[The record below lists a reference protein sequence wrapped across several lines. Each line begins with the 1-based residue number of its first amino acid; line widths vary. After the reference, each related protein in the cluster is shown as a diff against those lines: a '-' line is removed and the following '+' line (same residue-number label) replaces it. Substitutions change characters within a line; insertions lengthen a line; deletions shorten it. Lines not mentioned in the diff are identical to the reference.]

1 MRARLS
7 LTAGL
12 VLAALTAATLP
23 ASATE
28 FCEVVK
34 TKDGFVALRGAP
46 DPSGKLI
53 ARMKGGDEVQ
63 LSQGKRGG
71 WQRVVYWP
79 AGDRITGGE
88 KARKVTGWVNAKLI
102 DVCG

>member
-7 LTAGL
+7 LTVGV
-12 VLAALTAATLP
+12 VLAALTCATFP
-23 ASATE
+23 ASATQ

-34 TKDGFVALRGAP
+34 TRDGFVALRGSP

-53 ARMKGGDEVQ
+53 ARMKAGDEVQ
-63 LSQGKRGG
+63 LSTGKRGG
-71 WQRVVYWP
+71 WQRVIYWP
-79 AGDRITGGE
+79 AGDRMAGGE

-102 DVCG
+102 DICG